1 METYIH
7 RELIYLRR
15 LKSGMHEEQR
25 QYWNGTNG
33 RNMGGYFKDHN
44 TTRMSE
50 TISNNKR
57 QELLNEVI
65 GGRVKGN
72 TQNTG

>member
-1 METYIH
+1 
-7 RELIYLRR
+7 
-15 LKSGMHEEQR
+15 MHEEQR
-25 QYWNGTNG
+25 QYWNRTNG
-33 RNMGGYFKDHN
+33 RNMGGYVKDHN

-50 TISNNKR
+50 KISNNKR

-65 GGRVKGN
+65 GGRVKGS